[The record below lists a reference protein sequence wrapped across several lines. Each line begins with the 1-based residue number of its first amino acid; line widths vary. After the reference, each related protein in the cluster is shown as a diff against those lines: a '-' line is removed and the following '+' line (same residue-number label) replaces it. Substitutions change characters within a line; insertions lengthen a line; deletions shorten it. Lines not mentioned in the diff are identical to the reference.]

1 MLYLKKRRL
10 KKMSE
15 KEKIES
21 GEEVNDGVDYI
32 TAINEMKKTTVPKE
46 KYEKLAEEN
55 KRLLESLVAGEK
67 IEPKEEEK
75 IDVKALRKELYS
87 GECELNNLEY
97 VDKTLK
103 LRKALIDAGERD
115 PFLPIGD
122 KVDITSETIEK
133 AETVAQ
139 VLQECVDFA
148 EGDSGIFTAE
158 LQRRTK
164 DTMRYNRK

>member
-1 MLYLKKRRL
+1 
-10 KKMSE
+10 MSE

-75 IDVKALRKELYS
+75 IDVNALRKELYS

-122 KVDITSETIEK
+122 KVDITSETVEK

>member
-1 MLYLKKRRL
+1 
-10 KKMSE
+10 MSE

-67 IEPKEEEK
+67 LEPKEEEK
-75 IDVKALRKELYS
+75 IDVNALRKELYS

-122 KVDITSETIEK
+122 KVDITSETVEK

>member
-1 MLYLKKRRL
+1 
-10 KKMSE
+10 MSE

>member
-1 MLYLKKRRL
+1 
-10 KKMSE
+10 MSD

-21 GEEVNDGVDYI
+21 GEAVDDGVDYI
-32 TAINEMKKTTVPKE
+32 SAINEMKKTTVPKE

-75 IDVKALRKELYS
+75 IDVNALRKELYS
-87 GECELNNLEY
+87 GECEMTNLEY

-122 KVDITSETIEK
+122 KVDITSETVEK

>member
-1 MLYLKKRRL
+1 
-10 KKMSE
+10 MSE

-21 GEEVNDGVDYI
+21 GEAVDDGVDYI
-32 TAINEMKKTTVPKE
+32 SAINEMKKTTVPKE

>member
-1 MLYLKKRRL
+1 
-10 KKMSE
+10 MSE

-32 TAINEMKKTTVPKE
+32 TAITEMKKTTVPKE

-75 IDVKALRKELYS
+75 IDVNALRKELYS

-122 KVDITSETIEK
+122 KVDITSETVEK

>member
-1 MLYLKKRRL
+1 
-10 KKMSE
+10 MSE

-21 GEEVNDGVDYI
+21 GEEVDDGVDYI
-32 TAINEMKKTTVPKE
+32 SAINEMKKTTVPKE

-75 IDVKALRKELYS
+75 IDVNALRKELYS

-122 KVDITSETIEK
+122 KVDITSETVEK

>member
-1 MLYLKKRRL
+1 
-10 KKMSE
+10 MSE

-21 GEEVNDGVDYI
+21 GEAVDDGVDYI
-32 TAINEMKKTTVPKE
+32 SAINEMKKTTVPKE

-55 KRLLESLVAGEK
+55 KRLLEALVAGEK
-67 IEPKEEEK
+67 IEPKEEKK
-75 IDVKALRKELYS
+75 IDVNALRKELYS

-122 KVDITSETIEK
+122 KVDITSETVEK

>member
-1 MLYLKKRRL
+1 
-10 KKMSE
+10 MSE

-32 TAINEMKKTTVPKE
+32 TAITEMKKTTVPKE

-67 IEPKEEEK
+67 FEPKEEEK
-75 IDVKALRKELYS
+75 IDVNALRKELYS

-122 KVDITSETIEK
+122 KVDITSETVEK